1 MSMTAETSAFFFA
14 PFVSSP
20 MRIDPQWID
29 YNGHLNMAYYNV
41 LADRALDEVFAVLGL
56 GPDYAQSRRAS
67 TFTAEAHVVYKR
79 ELTVGDPVRATV
91 QLVDYDDKRLHL
103 FVELRHARE
112 AWLSATVESMNL
124 HVGLTDRKVTPFPP
138 EILAN
143 IAVLRAPMPA
153 CPGPSSS
160 PGSSA
165 CRPAPAPAS
174 PGCTDAD
181 ARAGAQAR
189 LAMLRPA
196 SAKDLI
202 PNRMKVTPTTRVTMR
217 PCLRKKRRTAG
228 RPAQNRMTT

>member
-1 MSMTAETSAFFFA
+1 MTKTAEPSAFFFA

-79 ELTVGDPVRATV
+79 ELVVGDPVRATV

-103 FVELRHARE
+103 FVELRHAE
-112 AWLSATVESMNL
+112 ETWLSATVESMNL

-143 IAVLRAPMPA
+143 IAVMRSAHASLSHPEQLGRVIGVPPRARSGK
-153 CPGPSSS
+153 PG
-160 PGSSA
+160 
-165 CRPAPAPAS
+165 
-174 PGCTDAD
+174 
-181 ARAGAQAR
+181 
-189 LAMLRPA
+189 LH
-196 SAKDLI
+196 
-202 PNRMKVTPTTRVTMR
+202 
-217 PCLRKKRRTAG
+217 
-228 RPAQNRMTT
+228 